1 MARYNQPY
9 SEIENM
15 SLRTILFLIRLAE
28 AEDMKFEDGA
38 ADSNGRAIDSFTMIS
53 YIDETVMIV

>member
-28 AEDMKFEDGA
+28 AEDMKLKEDMDRG
-38 ADSNGRAIDSFTMIS
+38 SK
-53 YIDETVMIV
+53 

>member
-28 AEDMKFEDGA
+28 AEDMKL
-38 ADSNGRAIDSFTMIS
+38 
-53 YIDETVMIV
+53 